1 MAGIY
6 RNMAFLPLDHHGS
19 GCEAAAMNAEILLF
33 DGFDELDA
41 MGPWEILSGL
51 ASVHPDVEAGLVTLE
66 GARAVHASHG
76 SVIGAHGALSE
87 RPDLLVIPGGG
98 WLDKAPEGA
107 WTQALRGD
115 IPAAIAARHEAGT
128 TIASVCTGALL
139 VARGGILAGRPATT
153 NRGALDDL
161 RAAGARV
168 IEARVVDDGDIL
180 TAGGPTC
187 GIDLALH
194 ILEREL
200 GPEAAHAAADE
211 LHYDRPVGAVYVSAQ
226 AQKAASSLASP
237 TGSS

>member
-1 MAGIY
+1 
-6 RNMAFLPLDHHGS
+6 MAFLPLDRPRQ
-19 GCEAAAMNAEILLF
+19 GCDAAGMHAEILLF

-51 ASVHPDVEAGLVTLE
+51 AAVRDDVEARFVTLE
-66 GARAVHASHG
+66 GARAVRASHG
-76 SVIGAHGALSE
+76 SVVGAHQALSE

-98 WLDKAPEGA
+98 WMDQAPEGA
-107 WTQALRGD
+107 WTEALRGE
-115 IPAAIAARHEAGT
+115 IPAAIAARHGAGT

-139 VARGGILAGRPATT
+139 VARGGILDGRAATT

-161 RAAGARV
+161 RDAGVEV
-168 IEARVVDDGDIL
+168 IEARVVDDDDIL

-194 ILEREL
+194 IVEREF
-200 GPEAAHAAADE
+200 GADWAEGAARE
-211 LHYDRPVGAVYVSAQ
+211 IHYDRPAGAVHRTAQ
-226 AQKAASSLASP
+226 AQNAASSLASP